1 MNPEERW
8 RLITNNIAEIIG
20 ENDLR
25 AKINAGEP
33 LKLYWGTSP
42 TGKPHI
48 GYLVPLV
55 KIAHFL
61 KARCDV
67 IILFA
72 DLHAYLDSM
81 KTSWELLKFRTEY
94 YERIIKKTLEVLDV
108 DTTALKFVRGTEF
121 QLSEKY
127 NLDVYRIMSK
137 VSFGEAQRAG
147 AEVVKQSG
155 NPMMSSLAYP
165 LLQALD
171 EEYLDVDIQFGGI
184 DQRKI
189 FTLSHDY
196 LPKIGYK
203 KRIHL
208 MNPMIPSFIRDPL
221 IGDQKMSSSSTSSK
235 IDLLDT
241 PKDIQKKLKK
251 AYCEEGNITDN
262 PLLTF
267 CKYVIFPIIELKG
280 LDAFSI
286 TRDSQYGGDISFSN
300 SDELE
305 KVLYD
310 MDLHP
315 GDFKRGVSD
324 FIIKFLE
331 PVRDHFS
338 SEENQNLIKLAY
350 PTI

>member
-8 RLITNNIAEIIG
+8 RLLTSNIAEIIG
-20 ENDLR
+20 ENDLYN
-25 AKINAGEP
+25 KIYTGET
-33 LKLYWGTSP
+33 LKAYWGTSP

-61 KARCDV
+61 KIGFDV

-72 DLHAYLDSM
+72 DLHAYLDNM
-81 KTSWELLKFRTEY
+81 KTTWDLLKFRTEY
-94 YERIIKKTLEVLDV
+94 YERIIKKTLELLDV

-127 NLDVYRIMSK
+127 NLDVYRMMSK

-147 AEVVKQSG
+147 AEVVKQSI

-171 EEYLDVDIQFGGI
+171 EEHLGVDIQLGGI

-221 IGDQKMSSSSTSSK
+221 IGTEKMSSSNASSK

-241 PKDIQKKLKK
+241 PKDVEKKLKR
-251 AYCEEGNITDN
+251 AYCEEGNVTDN

-280 LDAFSI
+280 MKAFTI
-286 TRDSQYGGDISFSN
+286 TRDSQWGGDISFSN

-310 MDLHP
+310 IKLHP

-324 FIIKFLE
+324 FIITFLE
-331 PVRDHFS
+331 PLREHFNTL
-338 SEENQNLIKLAY
+338 EQLELIKNAY
-350 PTI
+350 P

>member
-1 MNPEERW
+1 MNTDERY
-8 RLITNNIAEIIG
+8 RLLLKNIAEIIG
-20 ENDLR
+20 EKELL
-25 AKINAGEP
+25 AK
-33 LKLYWGTSP
+33 LKLGEKLKIYWGTSP

-61 KARCDV
+61 KAGCDV

-72 DLHAYLDSM
+72 DLHAYLDNM
-81 KTSWELLKFRTEY
+81 KTSWELLKVRTEY
-94 YERIIKKTLEVLDV
+94 YEHIIKKTLELLDV

-147 AEVVKQSG
+147 AEVVKQSV

-171 EEYLDVDIQFGGI
+171 EEHLDVDIQFGGI

-189 FTLSHDY
+189 FALSHDY

-208 MNPMIPSFIRDPL
+208 MNPMIPAFIRDPL
-221 IGDQKMSSSSTSSK
+221 IGDQKMSSSNTSSK

-241 PKDIQKKLKK
+241 PKDIEKKLKK
-251 AYCEEGNITDN
+251 AYCGEGNISDN

-280 LDAFSI
+280 MEAFTI
-286 TRDSQYGGDISFSN
+286 TRDSQWGGDISFSN
-300 SDELE
+300 SEELE

-331 PVRDHFS
+331 PLRIHFDTP
-338 SEENQNLIKLAY
+338 ENLELTKNAY
-350 PTI
+350 PQ